1 MGPINYTQ
9 DVQSPFQ
16 AATQGLQF
24 GAGIQQMQAARQ
36 AQQLELQQKQQAME
50 AQQALSARLQSVMS
64 NPNPTAKDY
73 AQLSMLMPKD
83 QAENTRKA
91 WDMLDGEKQKTRL
104 SRTGQVLAA
113 LNSNSPEIAQDLLA
127 EEAAALRNS
136 GDEAGAKAAET
147 YAQLAKLNPAM
158 ARTNIGLLLSQIP
171 GGDKVIEGVTKLGT
185 ERRAE
190 EKAPFELSKAQSDA
204 QKAAVGAKFAE
215 SEAVIDLQKKG
226 WDITK
231 IQEDIKINKQNS
243 QIAAMNAATAREGNT
258 IKKQENQL
266 KLDELVQKRDE
277 AVRGKAAEVESARG
291 SMDNMLNTADRILK
305 AGVAAADPKTGKPT
319 DYTSVVR
326 AATGP
331 IDSRMPTMQRDVADF
346 EALIETLGSQAFM
359 AQIPNIKGMGALSN
373 AEGEKLQAALQ
384 NFSLKQSPERLLE
397 NVREAQRLILKGRAN
412 LSKRYG
418 VPESIPDTPAA
429 SSGAA
434 GKSADDMLRELGVM
448 K

>member
-1 MGPINYTQ
+1 MVAPINYIQ

-16 AATQGLQF
+16 AAAQGFQF
-24 GAGIQQMQAARQ
+24 GSGIQQMQAERE
-36 AQQLELQQKQQAME
+36 AQQLKLQQDQMALEQQR
-50 AQQALSARLQSVMS
+50 ALSARIKSVMS

-83 QAENTRKA
+83 QAESTRKA
-91 WDMLDGEKQKTRL
+91 WDMLDAEKQKSRL
-104 SRTGQVLAA
+104 SKTGQVLAA
-113 LNSNSPEIAQDLLA
+113 LNSDVPEIAQDLLA

-147 YAQLAKLNPAM
+147 YAQIAKLNPAM
-158 ARTNIGLLLSQIP
+158 ARTNIGLLLTQIP

-190 EKAPFELSKAQSDA
+190 EKAPAELSKAQSDA
-204 QKAAVGAKFAE
+204 QKAAVAAKFAE
-215 SEAVIDLQKKG
+215 SDAVIDLQKKG

-231 IQEDIKINKQNS
+231 IQEDIKIAKQNS
-243 QIAAMNAATAREGNT
+243 QIAAANLAISRAGNDL
-258 IKKQENQL
+258 KRQELQL
-266 KLDELVQKRDE
+266 KVGELAQKRDE
-277 AVRGKAAEVESARG
+277 TIRAKEADVESAR
-291 SMDNMLNTADRILK
+291 SNMDNMLNTADRILK
-305 AGVAAADPKTGKPT
+305 TPVGVVGSAA
-319 DYTSVVR
+319 
-326 AATGP
+326 GP
-331 IDSRMPTMQRDVADF
+331 ISARMLTTSQDTADF
-346 EALIETLGSQAFM
+346 EGLVETLGSQAFL

-412 LSKRYG
+412 LSRRYG

-429 SSGAA
+429 DTGAGDIDA
-434 GKSADDMLRELGVM
+434 LLKKYGG
-448 K
+448 